1 MNNTENNQPLSILE
15 TAEEL
20 FDCGFQ
26 VLSVKKDGTKRPAV
40 GTDWPNYQT
49 SAADIEKWYGG
60 KHPRVGMGIITGV
73 RNNAVAAKVRGAST
87 RSLE

>member
-60 KHPRVGMGIITGV
+60 KHPRVGMGIITGEPSGDCLLYTSPSP
-73 RNNAVAAKVRGAST
+73 RDRG
-87 RSLE
+87 